1 MPKTWFIT
9 GSSRGLG
16 RALTTAVLDRGDQ
29 VVATARRPA
38 QLDEL
43 VDRYGPRIRACE
55 LDVTDRAAARRAIA
69 AAVTAF
75 GRIDVVV
82 NNAGY
87 ANSAPVEE
95 VSDDDFRAQVETNF
109 FGVVNVTKAALPV
122 LHRQRAGHIVQISSV
137 GGRVGG
143 SPGIAAYQAS
153 KFAVAGFSEALAAE
167 VAPLGIKVTIAEPGA
182 LRTEWAGSSMAVA
195 TVSPDYESTVGAMN
209 RRRAGFNRNAPG
221 DPARAAHAI
230 IEVVMA
236 DDPPLRLLLGSDAL
250 SAALAK
256 SHQQIAEANRWAE
269 LSKSIDYP
277 PVATPHPA
285 ARSR

>member
-1 MPKTWFIT
+1 M
-9 GSSRGLG
+9 
-16 RALTTAVLDRGDQ
+16 
-29 VVATARRPA
+29 
-38 QLDEL
+38 
-43 VDRYGPRIRACE
+43 
-55 LDVTDRAAARRAIA
+55 
-69 AAVTAF
+69 
-75 GRIDVVV
+75 V

-230 IEVVMA
+230 IEVVIA

-277 PVATPHPA
+277 PVATPHRA